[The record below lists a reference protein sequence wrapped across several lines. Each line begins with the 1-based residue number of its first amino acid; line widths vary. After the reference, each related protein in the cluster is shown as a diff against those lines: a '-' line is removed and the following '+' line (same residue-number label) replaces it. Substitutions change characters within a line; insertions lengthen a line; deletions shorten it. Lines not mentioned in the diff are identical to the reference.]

1 MPLLDGT
8 AILTKDFKTASS
20 IMFLLNLGETLEEWT
35 HKKSVGDL
43 AKSMSLNIEKVWAYR
58 DGQEVLLKSSEVKID
73 DKVIIHAGNIIPF
86 DGVIISGEA
95 MVNEASLTGEP
106 LSRRKYIGG
115 YVYAGTV
122 VEEGEIVIKV
132 RATKD
137 STKYEKIVKMIEDS
151 QKLKSN
157 LEGKAACLEEHFPH
171 SVAKAVVK
179 AAKDKNLEHEEMHSK
194 VNYIVAHGIS
204 SSIADKKAVIGSYH
218 FVFED
223 EKCSFDEEY
232 KERFKNLPEEYS
244 HLYLAISDGAAIA
257 REIADVTIEADN
269 LFEIVTLKL
278 ISNSLMKRVDRNYKF
293 IVTFNTAL
301 ILLGVAGILTP
312 TASALLHNTS
322 TIGIAVKNM
331 NGLLKG

>member
-1 MPLLDGT
+1 
-8 AILTKDFKTASS
+8 
-20 IMFLLNLGETLEEWT
+20 MFSLGETLEEWT